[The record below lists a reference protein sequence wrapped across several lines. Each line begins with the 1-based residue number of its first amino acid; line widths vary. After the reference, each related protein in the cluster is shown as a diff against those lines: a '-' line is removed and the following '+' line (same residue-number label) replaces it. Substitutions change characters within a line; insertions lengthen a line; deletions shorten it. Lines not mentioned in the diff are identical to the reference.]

1 MPRPSPQTERLVE
14 ILEFLAADTA
24 QQRSLADIARM
35 LHVDKATVLPMLSE
49 LARRGWLVRHPQRK
63 TYQLGPRLVPIGD
76 AARGATNVV
85 DIARP
90 ALASLADELGA
101 ACAAIITSGNDLVV
115 AEIVQPRG
123 VRRGVLGQQIGDRIE
138 IRPPLAGIFMAWAD
152 EQAVSSWLER
162 DVTGSPSP
170 DVEAHYRS
178 VLAAIRGRGYG
189 VECHSAERSPLSLQ
203 LEQQLDTV
211 RGRAREALQQSQFE
225 NLLRPEMAAGVLDES
240 QQYIPFSINAP
251 VFDDSAR
258 PVLAIC
264 AFDFPPMS
272 AAEVNSVGLTVRAT
286 ARRVTRA
293 IYGMEPALVPQ
304 EPVLLQR

>member
-35 LHVDKATVLPMLSE
+35 LQVDKATVHPMLIE
-49 LARRGWLVRHPQRK
+49 LTRRGWLVRHPQRK

-90 ALASLADELGA
+90 ALAMLADELGA
-101 ACAAIITSGNDLVV
+101 ACSAIITSGPDLVV

-123 VRRGVLGQQIGDRIE
+123 VRRGTLGQQIGDRIE

-152 EQAVSSWLER
+152 EPEVSEWLGH
-162 DVTGSPSP
+162 DDTLDPTNA
-170 DVEAHYRS
+170 AHFRA
-178 VLAAIRGRGYG
+178 VLAAIRDRGYG
-189 VECHSAERSPLSLQ
+189 VESHSPERSPLAAE
-203 LEQQLDTV
+203 LEEIVGEARGKAREPLLEAQFERLMGPDTV
-211 RGRAREALQQSQFE
+211 
-225 NLLRPEMAAGVLDES
+225 AAELDPN
-240 QQYIPFSINAP
+240 QRYVPFSINAP

-264 AFDFPPMS
+264 AYDFPALS
-272 AAEVNSVGLTVRAT
+272 AAEVNTIGLTVRAT
-286 ARRVTRA
+286 ARTVTN
-293 IYGMEPALVPQ
+293 ALHGI
-304 EPVLLQR
+304 EPVASAQQT

>member
-1 MPRPSPQTERLVE
+1 MARPSPQTERLVE
-14 ILEFLAADTA
+14 ILEFLAADTS

-35 LHVDKATVLPMLSE
+35 LQVDKATCLPMLGA
-49 LARRGWLVRHPQRK
+49 LTRRGWLVRHPQRK

-90 ALASLADELGA
+90 ALAELADDLGA
-101 ACAAIITSGNDLVV
+101 AVSAIITSGTDLVL

-152 EQAVSSWLER
+152 ENAVEEWIAR
-162 DVTGSPSP
+162 DVTGPP
-170 DVEAHYRS
+170 APRVEAHYRA
-178 VLAAIRGRGYG
+178 VLAAVRRRGYG
-189 VECHSAERSPLSLQ
+189 VEFNAPDAPAVAAQ
-203 LEQQLDTV
+203 LEENV
-211 RGRAREALQQSQFE
+211 RDSRGKARESLLAAEFE
-225 NLLRPEMAAGVLDES
+225 RLMRPESAAAELDPD
-240 QQYIPFSINAP
+240 QRYVPFSINAA

-264 AFDFPPMS
+264 AYDFPLLS
-272 AAEVNSVGLTVRAT
+272 AAEVHAIGQTVRST
-286 ARRVTRA
+286 ARGITSA
-293 IYGMEPALVPQ
+293 IFGVEPIV
-304 EPVLLQR
+304 EPG

>member
-14 ILEFLAADTA
+14 ILEFLTADTT

-35 LHVDKATVLPMLSE
+35 LQVDKATVHPMLSE
-49 LARRGWLVRHPQRK
+49 LTRRGWLVRHPQRK

-90 ALASLADELGA
+90 ALASLADEVGA

-123 VRRGVLGQQIGDRIE
+123 VRRGTLGQQIGDRIE

-152 EQAVSSWLER
+152 EPAVTEWIAR
-162 DVTGSPSP
+162 DVTRSAAT
-170 DVEAHYRS
+170 DEAHYRA
-178 VLAAIRGRGYG
+178 VLAAIRDRGYG
-189 VECHSAERSPLSLQ
+189 VECHAVDRSSLGKQ
-203 LEQQLDTV
+203 LEEQLHAA
-211 RGRAREALQQSQFE
+211 RGKAREALLQAQYE
-225 NLLRPEMAAGVLDES
+225 TLLRPEMAAATLEPDE
-240 QQYIPFSINAP
+240 QYVPFSINAP

-264 AFDFPPMS
+264 AYDFPRLS
-272 AAEVNSVGLTVRAT
+272 AAEVNSIGLTVRAT
-286 ARRVTRA
+286 ARGVTNA
-293 IYGMEPALVPQ
+293 IHGV
-304 EPVLLQR
+304 EPVAEHDHA